1 MQTLPSIT
9 YVEKES
15 KIVFE
20 CVSIIP
26 ACACKRNGIFPPS
39 NFQQQRAE
47 SFSAFYQVNL
57 KDFPVLGLSSLIIFI
72 TPLCCWQ
79 SEHDL
84 GSFETSS
91 EILPK
96 K

>member
-26 ACACKRNGIFPPS
+26 ACACKRNVIFHRLIFDKNKPRAFLLSTKWTSKIFP
-39 NFQQQRAE
+39 
-47 SFSAFYQVNL
+47 FSGSL
-57 KDFPVLGLSSLIIFI
+57 RLLSL
-72 TPLCCWQ
+72 
-79 SEHDL
+79 
-84 GSFETSS
+84 
-91 EILPK
+91 
-96 K
+96 